1 MSRES
6 WGSRIGFILA
16 ALGSAIGL
24 GNIWRY
30 SYMVY
35 ENGGAAFLIPYWGAV
50 FIVGIPLLILEFS
63 LGHRLKAS
71 APRAI
76 EQVHPKWSWLGWWMV
91 LFVMFGILLY
101 YTVVLSWVFNYWI
114 GSLTLPW
121 EKFPGG
127 VEKYFFNKVLQIS
140 ALDKSTGLFPLQG
153 FSFKVLI
160 GLIFIWLANW
170 YIVYR
175 GVERGVELANK
186 IFIPILFVMV
196 LILVFW
202 TITLPGASEGLKFYL
217 KPDWSKLTNPSVW
230 MAAVSQV
237 FFSLSL
243 AFGIMIAYAS
253 YLSGDEHDIVKYSF
267 WTALGNGLFSFIAG
281 FAVFS
286 TLGYM
291 AYKQGVP
298 VSEVVSSGI
307 GLAFVAYPK
316 AISLFGVPVAK
327 HLFSFIFFT
336 TLLVAGISSSISIL
350 EAFTAAYLDAFH
362 RNKGALERR
371 KERKRFVTF
380 LVIVGFVGSSLFA
393 TRGGF
398 YLLDVFDH
406 FINNYGLVTAGLLES
421 LLVGYVFKVVIMKS
435 LKRFREHME
444 EFSKYAAF
452 IEEFHVG
459 QIWDFLYT
467 VVIPPILAYLL
478 VSAFIKDIFVR
489 YSGYSLR
496 VVLIPPVYL
505 VLLALV
511 AIWLGKKQREVETL

>member
-30 SYMVY
+30 SYVVY
-35 ENGGAAFLIPYWGAV
+35 ENGGAAFLIPYWVAV
-50 FIVGIPLLILEFS
+50 FAVGIPLLILEFS

-76 EQVHPKWSWLGWWMV
+76 EQIHPKWSWLGWWMV
-91 LFVMFGILLY
+91 LFVMFGIVLY
-101 YTVVLSWVFNYWI
+101 YAVVLSWVFNYWI
-114 GSLTLPW
+114 GSLFLPW

-127 VEKYFFNKVLQIS
+127 IEKYFFNNLLQLS
-140 ALDKSTGLFPLQG
+140 RLDPATGLFPLGG
-153 FSFKVLI
+153 FSLRVLI
-160 GLIFIWLANW
+160 GLVFVWFVNW

-175 GVERGVELANK
+175 GVEKGVELANK
-186 IFIPILFVMV
+186 IFIPLLFLMV
-196 LILVFW
+196 VILVFW
-202 TITLPGASEGLKFYL
+202 TISLPGASEGLKFYL
-217 KPDWSKLTNPSVW
+217 KPDWSKLADPGVW
-230 MAAVSQV
+230 IAAVSQI

-243 AFGIMIAYAS
+243 GFGIMIAYAS
-253 YLSGDEHDIVKYSF
+253 YLAGEEHDIVKYSF
-267 WTALGNGLFSFIAG
+267 LTALGNGVFSFIAG
-281 FAVFS
+281 LAVFS

-291 AYKQGVP
+291 AYKQGVA

-316 AISLFGVPVAK
+316 AISLLGAGVAK
-327 HLFSFIFFT
+327 RIFSFVFFT
-336 TLLVAGISSSISIL
+336 ALLVAGISSSISIL
-350 EAFTAAYLDAFH
+350 EAFTSAYLDAFH
-362 RNKGALERR
+362 KGKTLEERSR
-371 KERKRFVTF
+371 ERKRFVTF
-380 LVIVGFVGSSLFA
+380 LVVLGFVGSSLFA

-398 YLLDVFDH
+398 YLLDIFDH

-435 LKRFREHME
+435 LKRFREHIE
-444 EFSKYAAF
+444 VFSKYASF

-467 VVIPPILAYLL
+467 VVIPPILSYLL
-478 VSAFIKDIFVR
+478 FSAFLKDILTR

-496 VVLIPPVYL
+496 VLLIPPVYL
-505 VLLALV
+505 VLLVIV
-511 AIWLGKKQREVETL
+511 AVYLAKKQREVENL